1 MRLYVGG
8 RAQGKLAL
16 ARQRHPNGVI
26 WNELHLFVKEELAK
40 GTTSEA
46 IWNMVLKRME
56 ETPDLIIIS
65 DEIGNGIVPMDKEER
80 RYREETGRLL
90 CKIAERAECVERV
103 VCGIPI
109 RIKTNLRLYLIR
121 HGKTPGNEEKRY
133 VGRTDES
140 LSEKGREELLRNAFP
155 KTELLFSSPMKRCI
169 ESCEVLFP
177 GQATTLI
184 EGFRE
189 IDFGTFEG
197 KNYQELSGDPD
208 YQAWIDS
215 GGTKPFPK
223 GEDRADF
230 IRRNKRAFL
239 EMLAQAMAY
248 YEEHPEKEGKVAA
261 VVHGG
266 TIMSILS
273 GFYGGDYFD
282 YQIANG
288 EAYLVTVEVTD
299 GAVRIL
305 SAEKANK

>member
-1 MRLYVGG
+1 M
-8 RAQGKLAL
+8 
-16 ARQRHPNGVI
+16 
-26 WNELHLFVKEELAK
+26 
-40 GTTSEA
+40 S
-46 IWNMVLKRME
+46 
-56 ETPDLIIIS
+56 
-65 DEIGNGIVPMDKEER
+65 
-80 RYREETGRLL
+80 
-90 CKIAERAECVERV
+90 V
-103 VCGIPI
+103 V
-109 RIKTNLRLYLIR
+109 LIR
-121 HGKTPGNEEKRY
+121 HGQTQGNLEHRY
-133 VGRTDES
+133 IGCRTDEG
-140 LSEKGREELLRNAFP
+140 LCGAGVAALRAKEYPPVKRVFA
-155 KTELLFSSPMKRCI
+155 SPMKRCLETAAI
-169 ESCEVLFP
+169 LYP
-177 GQATTLI
+177 GI
-184 EGFRE
+184 DPEIVPDFRE
-189 IDFGTFEG
+189 CDFGAFEG
-197 KNYQELSGDPD
+197 MNYAELNGRTD

-261 VVHGG
+261 VVHGE

-305 SAEKANK
+305 SAEKAKK